1 MKEVINNNNNKNN
14 NDNTGVWA
22 IFTTIAIPVI
32 STLKNYITSLFDV
45 NSTLSLPEST
55 TVGVVEKTTTEGFT
69 GSGSVGGVNA
79 VGDFTTADGVETS
92 TRESQVSTAS
102 TSTIATAA
110 PISLQTTDTTLKKVN
125 KLKRNI
131 NWMVKDECQIENT
144 AQSIYDK
151 YDKNHDEKYDNSVFI
166 CESQEVKDVIDD
178 ILSVCSKEER
188 KIALSALKLV
198 IQEEI
203 EKEKVK
209 KR

>member
-1 MKEVINNNNNKNN
+1 MKEVINNNNKKNN
-14 NDNTGVWA
+14 NDNTGLWA

-32 STLKNYITSLFDV
+32 STFKNYITSLFDV
-45 NSTLSLPEST
+45 NTTLSLPEST

-92 TRESQVSTAS
+92 TRESQVLTGPTSAFST
-102 TSTIATAA
+102 TSGTISYVEEE
-110 PISLQTTDTTLKKVN
+110 IKYRRD
-125 KLKRNI
+125 
-131 NWMVKDECQIENT
+131 WMVKDESQIENT

>member
-1 MKEVINNNNNKNN
+1 MKEVINNNNKKNN

-32 STLKNYITSLFDV
+32 STFKNYITSLFDV
-45 NSTLSLPEST
+45 NTTLSLPEST
-55 TVGVVEKTTTEGFT
+55 TVGVVEKTTTEGFI

-92 TRESQVSTAS
+92 TRESQVLTGPTSAFST
-102 TSTIATAA
+102 TSGTISYVEEE
-110 PISLQTTDTTLKKVN
+110 IKYRRD
-125 KLKRNI
+125 
-131 NWMVKDECQIENT
+131 WMVKDESQIENT
-144 AQSIYDK
+144 EQSIYDK

-166 CESQEVKDVIDD
+166 CESQEVKDVIEE

>member
-32 STLKNYITSLFDV
+32 STFKNYITSLFDV
-45 NSTLSLPEST
+45 NTTLSLPEST
-55 TVGVVEKTTTEGFT
+55 TVGVVEKTTTEGVI

-92 TRESQVSTAS
+92 TRESQVLTGPTSAFST
-102 TSTIATAA
+102 TSGTISYVEEE
-110 PISLQTTDTTLKKVN
+110 IKY
-125 KLKRNI
+125 RRY
-131 NWMVKDECQIENT
+131 WMVKDESQIENT

-166 CESQEVKDVIDD
+166 CESQEVKDVIEE

>member
-1 MKEVINNNNNKNN
+1 MKEVIKNNNKKNN
-14 NDNTGVWA
+14 NDNTGLWA

-32 STLKNYITSLFDV
+32 STFKNYITSLFDV
-45 NSTLSLPEST
+45 NTTLSLPEST

-92 TRESQVSTAS
+92 TRESQVLTGPTSAFST
-102 TSTIATAA
+102 TSGTISYVEEE
-110 PISLQTTDTTLKKVN
+110 IKYRRD
-125 KLKRNI
+125 
-131 NWMVKDECQIENT
+131 WMVKDESQIENT

-166 CESQEVKDVIDD
+166 CESQEVKDVIEE
-178 ILSVCSKEER
+178 ILSVCFKEER

>member
-14 NDNTGVWA
+14 NDNTGLWA
-22 IFTTIAIPVI
+22 IFTTISIPVI
-32 STLKNYITSLFDV
+32 STFKNYITSIFDV
-45 NSTLSLPEST
+45 NTTLSLPEST
-55 TVGVVEKTTTEGFT
+55 TVGVVEKTTTEGVI

-92 TRESQVSTAS
+92 TRESQVLTGPTSAFST
-102 TSTIATAA
+102 TSGTISYVEEE
-110 PISLQTTDTTLKKVN
+110 IKYRRD
-125 KLKRNI
+125 
-131 NWMVKDECQIENT
+131 WMVKDESQIENT

-166 CESQEVKDVIDD
+166 CESQEVKDVIEE

>member
-1 MKEVINNNNNKNN
+1 MKEVINNNNKKNN
-14 NDNTGVWA
+14 NDNTGLWA

-32 STLKNYITSLFDV
+32 STFKNYITSLFDV
-45 NSTLSLPEST
+45 NTTLSLPEST

-92 TRESQVSTAS
+92 TRESQVLTGPTSAFST
-102 TSTIATAA
+102 TSGTISYVEEE
-110 PISLQTTDTTLKKVN
+110 IKYRRD
-125 KLKRNI
+125 
-131 NWMVKDECQIENT
+131 WMVKDESQIENT

-166 CESQEVKDVIDD
+166 CESQEVKDVIEE

-203 EKEKVK
+203 E
-209 KR
+209 

>member
-1 MKEVINNNNNKNN
+1 MKEVINNNNKKNN
-14 NDNTGVWA
+14 NDNTGLWA

-32 STLKNYITSLFDV
+32 STFKNYITSLFDV
-45 NSTLSLPEST
+45 NTTLSLPEST

-92 TRESQVSTAS
+92 TRESQVLTGPTSAFST
-102 TSTIATAA
+102 TSGTISYVEEE
-110 PISLQTTDTTLKKVN
+110 IKYRRD
-125 KLKRNI
+125 
-131 NWMVKDECQIENT
+131 WMVKDESQIENT

-166 CESQEVKDVIDD
+166 CESQEVKDVIEE

-203 EKEKVK
+203 EKENVK

>member
-1 MKEVINNNNNKNN
+1 MKEVIKNNNKKNN
-14 NDNTGVWA
+14 NDNTGLWA

-32 STLKNYITSLFDV
+32 STFKNYITSLFDV
-45 NSTLSLPEST
+45 NTTLSLPEST

-92 TRESQVSTAS
+92 TRESQVLTGPTSAFST
-102 TSTIATAA
+102 TSGTISYVEEE
-110 PISLQTTDTTLKKVN
+110 IKYRRD
-125 KLKRNI
+125 
-131 NWMVKDECQIENT
+131 WMVKDESQIENT

-166 CESQEVKDVIDD
+166 CESQEVKDVIEE
-178 ILSVCSKEER
+178 IVCVCSKEER

>member
-1 MKEVINNNNNKNN
+1 MKEVINNNNKKNN

-32 STLKNYITSLFDV
+32 STFKNYITSLFDV
-45 NSTLSLPEST
+45 NTTLSLPEST
-55 TVGVVEKTTTEGFT
+55 TVGVVEKTTTEGVI

-92 TRESQVSTAS
+92 TRESQVLTGPTSAFST
-102 TSTIATAA
+102 TSGTISYVEEE
-110 PISLQTTDTTLKKVN
+110 IKYRRD
-125 KLKRNI
+125 
-131 NWMVKDECQIENT
+131 WMVKDESQIENT

-203 EKEKVK
+203 EKENVK

>member
-1 MKEVINNNNNKNN
+1 MKEVINNNNKKNN
-14 NDNTGVWA
+14 NDNTGLWA

-32 STLKNYITSLFDV
+32 STFKNYITSLFDV
-45 NSTLSLPEST
+45 NTTLSLPEST
-55 TVGVVEKTTTEGFT
+55 TVGVVEKTTTEGVI

-92 TRESQVSTAS
+92 TRESQVLTGPTSAFST
-102 TSTIATAA
+102 TSGTISYVEEE
-110 PISLQTTDTTLKKVN
+110 IKYRRD
-125 KLKRNI
+125 
-131 NWMVKDECQIENT
+131 WMVKDESQIENT

-198 IQEEI
+198 IEEEF
-203 EKEKVK
+203 EKENVK

>member
-1 MKEVINNNNNKNN
+1 MKEVINNNNKKNN

-32 STLKNYITSLFDV
+32 STLKNYITSIFDV
-45 NSTLSLPEST
+45 NTTLSLPEST

-92 TRESQVSTAS
+92 TRESQVLTGPTSAFST
-102 TSTIATAA
+102 TSGTISYVEEE
-110 PISLQTTDTTLKKVN
+110 IKYRRD
-125 KLKRNI
+125 
-131 NWMVKDECQIENT
+131 WMVKDESQIENT

-166 CESQEVKDVIDD
+166 CESQEVKDVIEE

-198 IQEEI
+198 IQEEN
-203 EKEKVK
+203 EKK
-209 KR
+209 KAKKS

>member
-1 MKEVINNNNNKNN
+1 MKEVINNNNKKNN
-14 NDNTGVWA
+14 NDNTGLWA

-32 STLKNYITSLFDV
+32 STFKNYITSLFDV
-45 NSTLSLPEST
+45 NTTLSLPEST
-55 TVGVVEKTTTEGFT
+55 TVGVVEKTTTEGFI

-92 TRESQVSTAS
+92 TRESQVLTGPTSAFST
-102 TSTIATAA
+102 TSGTISYVEEE
-110 PISLQTTDTTLKKVN
+110 IKYRRD
-125 KLKRNI
+125 
-131 NWMVKDECQIENT
+131 WMVKDESQIENT

-166 CESQEVKDVIDD
+166 CESQEVKDVIEE

>member
-32 STLKNYITSLFDV
+32 STFKNYITSLFDV
-45 NSTLSLPEST
+45 NTTLSLPEST

-92 TRESQVSTAS
+92 TRDSQVSTGSTLPFTS
-102 TSTIATAA
+102 TSGTISYVEEE
-110 PISLQTTDTTLKKVN
+110 IKYRRD
-125 KLKRNI
+125 
-131 NWMVKDECQIENT
+131 WMVKEESQIENT

-151 YDKNHDEKYDNSVFI
+151 YDKNHDEKYENSVFI
-166 CESQEVKDVIDD
+166 CESQEVKDVIEE

-203 EKEKVK
+203 EKENVK

>member
-1 MKEVINNNNNKNN
+1 MKEVINNNNKNN

-32 STLKNYITSLFDV
+32 STFKKYITSLFDV

-92 TRESQVSTAS
+92 TRESQVLTGPTSAFST
-102 TSTIATAA
+102 TSGTISYVEEE
-110 PISLQTTDTTLKKVN
+110 IKYRRD
-125 KLKRNI
+125 
-131 NWMVKDECQIENT
+131 WMVKDESQIENT

-166 CESQEVKDVIDD
+166 CESQEVKDVIEE

>member
-1 MKEVINNNNNKNN
+1 MKEVINNNNKKNN

-32 STLKNYITSLFDV
+32 STFKNYITSLFDV
-45 NSTLSLPEST
+45 NTTLSLPEST
-55 TVGVVEKTTTEGFT
+55 TVGVVEKTTTEGFI

-92 TRESQVSTAS
+92 TRESQVLTGPTSAFST
-102 TSTIATAA
+102 TSGTISYVEEE
-110 PISLQTTDTTLKKVN
+110 IKYRRD
-125 KLKRNI
+125 
-131 NWMVKDECQIENT
+131 WMVKDESQIENT

-203 EKEKVK
+203 EKENVK

>member
-32 STLKNYITSLFDV
+32 STFKNYITSLFDV
-45 NSTLSLPEST
+45 NTTLSLPEST

-92 TRESQVSTAS
+92 TRESQVLTGPTSAFST
-102 TSTIATAA
+102 TSGTISYVEEE
-110 PISLQTTDTTLKKVN
+110 IKYRRD
-125 KLKRNI
+125 
-131 NWMVKDECQIENT
+131 WMVKDESQIENT

-203 EKEKVK
+203 EKENVK

>member
-1 MKEVINNNNNKNN
+1 MKEVINNNNKNN

-32 STLKNYITSLFDV
+32 STFKNYITSLFDV
-45 NSTLSLPEST
+45 NTTLSLPEST
-55 TVGVVEKTTTEGFT
+55 TVGVVEKTTTEGFI

-92 TRESQVSTAS
+92 TRESQVLTGPTSAFST
-102 TSTIATAA
+102 TSGTISYVEEE
-110 PISLQTTDTTLKKVN
+110 IKYRRD
-125 KLKRNI
+125 
-131 NWMVKDECQIENT
+131 WMVKDESQIENT

-166 CESQEVKDVIDD
+166 CESQEVKDVIEE

>member
-1 MKEVINNNNNKNN
+1 MKEVINNNNKKNN
-14 NDNTGVWA
+14 NDNTGLWA

-32 STLKNYITSLFDV
+32 STFKNYITSLFDV
-45 NSTLSLPEST
+45 NTTLSLPEST

-92 TRESQVSTAS
+92 TRESQVLTGPTSAFST
-102 TSTIATAA
+102 TSGTISYVEEE
-110 PISLQTTDTTLKKVN
+110 IKYRRD
-125 KLKRNI
+125 
-131 NWMVKDECQIENT
+131 WMVKDESQIENT

-188 KIALSALKLV
+188 KIALSALKLL

>member
-1 MKEVINNNNNKNN
+1 MKEVINNNNKKNN

-32 STLKNYITSLFDV
+32 STFKNYITSIFDV
-45 NSTLSLPEST
+45 NTTLSLPEST

-92 TRESQVSTAS
+92 TRESQVLTGPTSAFST
-102 TSTIATAA
+102 TSGTISYVEEE
-110 PISLQTTDTTLKKVN
+110 IKYRRD
-125 KLKRNI
+125 
-131 NWMVKDECQIENT
+131 WMVKDESQIENT

-166 CESQEVKDVIDD
+166 CESQEVKDVIEE

>member
-1 MKEVINNNNNKNN
+1 MKEVINNNNKKNN

-32 STLKNYITSLFDV
+32 STFKNYITSLFDV
-45 NSTLSLPEST
+45 NTTLSLPEST
-55 TVGVVEKTTTEGFT
+55 TVGVVEKTTTEGFI

-92 TRESQVSTAS
+92 TRESQVLTGPTSAFST
-102 TSTIATAA
+102 TSGTISYVEEE
-110 PISLQTTDTTLKKVN
+110 IKYRRD
-125 KLKRNI
+125 
-131 NWMVKDECQIENT
+131 WMVKDESQIENT
-144 AQSIYDK
+144 AKSIYDK

-166 CESQEVKDVIDD
+166 CESQEVKDVIEE

>member
-1 MKEVINNNNNKNN
+1 MKEVINNNNKKNN
-14 NDNTGVWA
+14 NDNTGLWA

-32 STLKNYITSLFDV
+32 STFKNYITSLFDV

-92 TRESQVSTAS
+92 TRESQVLTGPTSAFST
-102 TSTIATAA
+102 TSGTISYVEEE
-110 PISLQTTDTTLKKVN
+110 IKYRRD
-125 KLKRNI
+125 
-131 NWMVKDECQIENT
+131 WMVKDESQIENT

-166 CESQEVKDVIDD
+166 CESQEVKDVIEE

>member
-32 STLKNYITSLFDV
+32 TTFKNYITSLFDV
-45 NSTLSLPEST
+45 NTTLSLPEST

-92 TRESQVSTAS
+92 TRESQVSTGS
-102 TSTIATAA
+102 TLPFTTTSGTICY
-110 PISLQTTDTTLKKVN
+110 IEEETLPRHMK
-125 KLKRNI
+125 
-131 NWMVKDECQIENT
+131 WMVKDESQIENT

-151 YDKNHDEKYDNSVFI
+151 YDKNHDEKYENSVFI
-166 CESQEVKDVIDD
+166 CESQEVKDVIEE

-203 EKEKVK
+203 EKENVK

>member
-1 MKEVINNNNNKNN
+1 MKEVINNNNKKNN
-14 NDNTGVWA
+14 NDNTGLWA

-32 STLKNYITSLFDV
+32 STFKNYITSLFDV
-45 NSTLSLPEST
+45 NTTLSLPEST

-102 TSTIATAA
+102 TSAFSTTSGTISYVEEE
-110 PISLQTTDTTLKKVN
+110 IKYRRD
-125 KLKRNI
+125 
-131 NWMVKDECQIENT
+131 WMVKDESQIENT

-166 CESQEVKDVIDD
+166 CESQEVKDVIEE

-203 EKEKVK
+203 EKENVK

>member
-1 MKEVINNNNNKNN
+1 MKEVINNNNKKNN
-14 NDNTGVWA
+14 NDNTGLWA

-32 STLKNYITSLFDV
+32 STFKNYITSLFDV
-45 NSTLSLPEST
+45 NTTLSLPEST

-92 TRESQVSTAS
+92 TRESQVLTGPTSAFST
-102 TSTIATAA
+102 TSGTISYVEEE
-110 PISLQTTDTTLKKVN
+110 IKYRRD
-125 KLKRNI
+125 
-131 NWMVKDECQIENT
+131 WMVKDESQIENT

-166 CESQEVKDVIDD
+166 CESQEVKDVIEE

>member
-1 MKEVINNNNNKNN
+1 MKEVINNNNKKNN

-32 STLKNYITSLFDV
+32 STFKNYITSIFDV
-45 NSTLSLPEST
+45 NTTLSLPEST
-55 TVGVVEKTTTEGFT
+55 TVGVVEKTTTEGVI

-92 TRESQVSTAS
+92 TRESQVLTGPTSAFST
-102 TSTIATAA
+102 TSGTISYVEEE
-110 PISLQTTDTTLKKVN
+110 IKYRRD
-125 KLKRNI
+125 
-131 NWMVKDECQIENT
+131 WMVKDESQIENT

-166 CESQEVKDVIDD
+166 CESQEVKDVIEE

>member
-1 MKEVINNNNNKNN
+1 MKEVINNNNKKNN

-32 STLKNYITSLFDV
+32 STFKNYITSLFDV
-45 NSTLSLPEST
+45 NTTLSLPEST
-55 TVGVVEKTTTEGFT
+55 TVGVVEKTTTEGFI

-92 TRESQVSTAS
+92 TRESQVLTGPTSAFST
-102 TSTIATAA
+102 TSGTISYVEEE
-110 PISLQTTDTTLKKVN
+110 IKYRRD
-125 KLKRNI
+125 
-131 NWMVKDECQIENT
+131 WMVKDESQIENT

-166 CESQEVKDVIDD
+166 CESQEVKDVIEE

-203 EKEKVK
+203 EKENVK

>member
-1 MKEVINNNNNKNN
+1 MKEVINNNNKKNN
-14 NDNTGVWA
+14 NDNTGLWA

-32 STLKNYITSLFDV
+32 STFKNYITSLFDV
-45 NSTLSLPEST
+45 NTTLSLPEST

-79 VGDFTTADGVETS
+79 VGDFTTADEVETS
-92 TRESQVSTAS
+92 TRESQVLTGPTSAFST
-102 TSTIATAA
+102 TSGTISYVEEE
-110 PISLQTTDTTLKKVN
+110 IKYRRD
-125 KLKRNI
+125 
-131 NWMVKDECQIENT
+131 WMVKDESQIENT

-166 CESQEVKDVIDD
+166 CESQEVKDVIEE

>member
-1 MKEVINNNNNKNN
+1 MKEVINNNNKKNN
-14 NDNTGVWA
+14 NDNTGLWA

-32 STLKNYITSLFDV
+32 STFKNYITSLFDV
-45 NSTLSLPEST
+45 NTTLSLPEST

-92 TRESQVSTAS
+92 TRESQVLTGPTSAFST
-102 TSTIATAA
+102 TSGTISYVEEE
-110 PISLQTTDTTLKKVN
+110 IKYRRD
-125 KLKRNI
+125 
-131 NWMVKDECQIENT
+131 WMVKDESQIENT

-166 CESQEVKDVIDD
+166 CESQEVKDVIEE
-178 ILSVCSKEER
+178 ILNVCSKEER

>member
-1 MKEVINNNNNKNN
+1 MKEVINNNNKKNN
-14 NDNTGVWA
+14 NDNTGLWA

-32 STLKNYITSLFDV
+32 STFKNYITSLFDV
-45 NSTLSLPEST
+45 NTTLSLPEST

-92 TRESQVSTAS
+92 TRESQVLTGPTSAFST
-102 TSTIATAA
+102 TSGTISYVEEE
-110 PISLQTTDTTLKKVN
+110 IKYRRD
-125 KLKRNI
+125 
-131 NWMVKDECQIENT
+131 WMVKDESQIENT

-166 CESQEVKDVIDD
+166 CESQEVKDVIEE

-188 KIALSALKLV
+188 KIALSALKVV

>member
-1 MKEVINNNNNKNN
+1 MKEVIKNNNKKNN
-14 NDNTGVWA
+14 NDNTGLWA

-32 STLKNYITSLFDV
+32 STFKNYITSLFDV
-45 NSTLSLPEST
+45 NTTLSLPEST

-92 TRESQVSTAS
+92 TRESQVLTGPTSAFST
-102 TSTIATAA
+102 TSGTISYVEEE
-110 PISLQTTDTTLKKVN
+110 IKYRRD
-125 KLKRNI
+125 
-131 NWMVKDECQIENT
+131 WMVKDESQIENT

-166 CESQEVKDVIDD
+166 CESQEVKDVIEE

>member
-1 MKEVINNNNNKNN
+1 MKEVINNNNKKNN

-32 STLKNYITSLFDV
+32 STFKNYITSLFDV
-45 NSTLSLPEST
+45 NTTLSLPEST

-92 TRESQVSTAS
+92 TRESQVLTGPTSAFST
-102 TSTIATAA
+102 TSGTISYVEEE
-110 PISLQTTDTTLKKVN
+110 IKYRRD
-125 KLKRNI
+125 
-131 NWMVKDECQIENT
+131 WMVKDESQIENT

-203 EKEKVK
+203 EKENVK

>member
-1 MKEVINNNNNKNN
+1 MKEVINNNNKKNN
-14 NDNTGVWA
+14 NDNTGAWA

-32 STLKNYITSLFDV
+32 STFKNYITSLFDV
-45 NSTLSLPEST
+45 NTTLSLPEST

-92 TRESQVSTAS
+92 TRESQVLTGPTSAFST
-102 TSTIATAA
+102 TSGTISYVEEE
-110 PISLQTTDTTLKKVN
+110 IKYRRD
-125 KLKRNI
+125 
-131 NWMVKDECQIENT
+131 WMVKDESQIENT

-166 CESQEVKDVIDD
+166 CESQEVKDVIEE

>member
-1 MKEVINNNNNKNN
+1 MKEVINNNNKKNN

-32 STLKNYITSLFDV
+32 STFKNYITSLFDV
-45 NSTLSLPEST
+45 NTTLSLPEST

-92 TRESQVSTAS
+92 TRESQVLTGPTSAFST
-102 TSTIATAA
+102 TSGTISYVEEE
-110 PISLQTTDTTLKKVN
+110 IKYRRD
-125 KLKRNI
+125 
-131 NWMVKDECQIENT
+131 WMVKDESQIENT

-166 CESQEVKDVIDD
+166 CESQEVKDVIEE

>member
-1 MKEVINNNNNKNN
+1 MKEVINNNNKKNN

-32 STLKNYITSLFDV
+32 STFKNYITSLFDV
-45 NSTLSLPEST
+45 NTTLSLPEST
-55 TVGVVEKTTTEGFT
+55 TVGVVEKTTTEGFI

-92 TRESQVSTAS
+92 TRESQVLTGPTSAFST
-102 TSTIATAA
+102 TSGTISYVEEE
-110 PISLQTTDTTLKKVN
+110 IKYRRD
-125 KLKRNI
+125 
-131 NWMVKDECQIENT
+131 WMVKDESQIENT

-166 CESQEVKDVIDD
+166 CESQEVKDVIEE

>member
-1 MKEVINNNNNKNN
+1 MKEVINNNNKKNN
-14 NDNTGVWA
+14 NDNTGLWA

-32 STLKNYITSLFDV
+32 STFKNYITSLFDV
-45 NSTLSLPEST
+45 NTTLSLPEST
-55 TVGVVEKTTTEGFT
+55 TVGVVEKTTTEGVI

-92 TRESQVSTAS
+92 TRESQVLTGPTSAFST
-102 TSTIATAA
+102 TSGTISYVEEE
-110 PISLQTTDTTLKKVN
+110 IKYRRD
-125 KLKRNI
+125 
-131 NWMVKDECQIENT
+131 WMVKDESQIENT

-166 CESQEVKDVIDD
+166 CESQEVKDVIEE

>member
-1 MKEVINNNNNKNN
+1 MKEVINNNNKNN

-32 STLKNYITSLFDV
+32 STFKNYITSLFDV
-45 NSTLSLPEST
+45 NTTLSLPEST

-92 TRESQVSTAS
+92 TRESQVLTGPTSAFST
-102 TSTIATAA
+102 TSGTISYVEEE
-110 PISLQTTDTTLKKVN
+110 IKYRRD
-125 KLKRNI
+125 
-131 NWMVKDECQIENT
+131 WMVKDESQIENT

>member
-1 MKEVINNNNNKNN
+1 MKEVINNNNKKNN

-32 STLKNYITSLFDV
+32 STLKNYITSIFDV
-45 NSTLSLPEST
+45 NKASSLPEST

-92 TRESQVSTAS
+92 TRESQVLTGPTSAFST
-102 TSTIATAA
+102 TSGTISYVEEE
-110 PISLQTTDTTLKKVN
+110 IKYRRD
-125 KLKRNI
+125 
-131 NWMVKDECQIENT
+131 WMVKDESQIENT

-166 CESQEVKDVIDD
+166 CESQEVKDVIEE

>member
-1 MKEVINNNNNKNN
+1 MKEVINNNNKKNN

-32 STLKNYITSLFDV
+32 STLKNYFPNIFEV
-45 NSTLSLPEST
+45 KSTLLLPEST
-55 TVGVVEKTTTEGFT
+55 TVCVVEKTTIEGVT
-69 GSGSVGGVNA
+69 GSGSVGGVNV
-79 VGDFTTADGVETS
+79 VGDTTTAEGVETS
-92 TRESQVSTAS
+92 TRETQVSTVS
-102 TSTIATAA
+102 TGSPTTLT
-110 PISLQTTDTTLKKVN
+110 PTSLEGSDTTTCEVN
-125 KLKRNI
+125 KIKRKMH
-131 NWMVKDECQIENT
+131 WMVKDECQIENI

-203 EKEKVK
+203 EKENVK

>member
-1 MKEVINNNNNKNN
+1 MKEVINNNNKKNN
-14 NDNTGVWA
+14 NDNTGLWA

-32 STLKNYITSLFDV
+32 STFKNYITSLFDV
-45 NSTLSLPEST
+45 NTTLSLPEST

-92 TRESQVSTAS
+92 TREYQVLTGPTSAFST
-102 TSTIATAA
+102 TSGTISYVEEE
-110 PISLQTTDTTLKKVN
+110 IKYRRD
-125 KLKRNI
+125 
-131 NWMVKDECQIENT
+131 WMVKDESQIENT

-203 EKEKVK
+203 EKENVK